1 MVEINEE
8 MSELLD
14 KQLWQEMNK
23 RLTAKVGGNRMCA
36 MKIRKNENDCLSKIF
51 LMTGMT
57 SSECYMTADQP
68 MKMKLTTMKLHETK
82 LLPVE

>member
-8 MSELLD
+8 ISEKLD

-23 RLTAKVGGNRMCA
+23 GLTAKVGGNRKCL
-36 MKIRKNENDCLSKIF
+36 MKIKKKENKMPVKNV
-51 LMTGMT
+51 MTGTT
-57 SSECYMTADQP
+57 SSECYTTVDQP

-82 LLPVE
+82 VLPVE